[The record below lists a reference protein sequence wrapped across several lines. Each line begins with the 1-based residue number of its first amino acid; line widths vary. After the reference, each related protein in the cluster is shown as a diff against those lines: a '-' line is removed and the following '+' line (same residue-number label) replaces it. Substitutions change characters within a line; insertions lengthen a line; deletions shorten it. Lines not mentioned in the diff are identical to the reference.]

1 MTLRFI
7 IKKLSQIRKKHINNR
22 DFLLLLSVVV
32 GIFSGFMALIFKT
45 LVFHL
50 HHLLTDNFEF
60 SYLLIF
66 PLVGIGLTVLF
77 RRYII
82 KDNVKHNISSILY
95 AISKRKSVMKAHKI
109 YSSIFGAIVTAG
121 FGGSIGLESPII
133 SSGAA
138 FGSNLA
144 RYLRLDYKQVT
155 LLLACGAAAAISAIF
170 NTPIAGV
177 IFALEVLMIDFSR
190 FSLIPLLVA
199 SITGTITTKLL
210 YEQEIFLKFVVTE
223 HFTTDDIFYYLL
235 LGILSGFISCY
246 FTKIYILVQE
256 NFHKIKKFRNRIFLG
271 SAILGL
277 LIFLFPSLYGEGYEI
292 VKEILNGDAIGIFRQ
307 SLFVNYIDNYFI
319 FLGIFILLLFL
330 KPIATSVT
338 ISAGGIGGIFA
349 PSLFTGAIL
358 GFLFAFIFNSLGLG
372 DTLSERN
379 FALVGMACVL
389 GGVLHAPLTGF
400 FLIAEITGGYELFI
414 PLMLATTVTYI
425 VVKRIQPDSI
435 FTIHLAKRGEL
446 ITHNKDKAVLSFMKL
461 KSVIETNFVTV
472 HPDNTLGELIKVVA
486 KSKRAIFPVV
496 DEDNYLIGIVYL
508 DDIRE
513 IMFNTEVYNT
523 IFVHNLMVLPPAYI
537 SYFDTM
543 DEVIKKF
550 NDTNAWNLPVIDK
563 AKYVGFV
570 SKSKLFSVYRQLL
583 VDISQEQ

>member
-1 MTLRFI
+1 MTFKNI
-7 IKKLSQIRKKHINNR
+7 IEKLSQRRIKHINNR
-22 DFLLLLSVVV
+22 NFLLLLSAVV

-82 KDNVKHNISSILY
+82 KDNVQHNISSILY
-95 AISKRKSVMKAHKI
+95 AISKRKSIMKAHKI

-144 RYLRLDYKQVT
+144 RYLHLDYKQVT

-246 FTKIYILVQE
+246 FTKVYIFIQE
-256 NFHKIKKFRNRIFLG
+256 KFHKIKKFRNRIFLG

-372 DTLSERN
+372 YTLSERN

-461 KSVIETNFVTV
+461 KSLIETNFITI
-472 HPDNTLGELIKVVA
+472 HPDDTLGVLVKVVA

-496 DEDNYLIGIVYL
+496 DSNNYLIGIVYL

-583 VDISQEQ
+583 IDISQE